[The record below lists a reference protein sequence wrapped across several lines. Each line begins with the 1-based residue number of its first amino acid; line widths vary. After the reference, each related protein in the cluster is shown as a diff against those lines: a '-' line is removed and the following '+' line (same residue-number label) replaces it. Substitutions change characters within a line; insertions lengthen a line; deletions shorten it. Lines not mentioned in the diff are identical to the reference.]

1 MIHERVELVLVELE
15 TLNVLVQALE
25 VLTTHVAS
33 VVLVQHVEEGVH

>member
-15 TLNVLVQALE
+15 TLNVLVQVLE

-33 VVLVQHVEEGVH
+33 AVLVQHVEEAVH